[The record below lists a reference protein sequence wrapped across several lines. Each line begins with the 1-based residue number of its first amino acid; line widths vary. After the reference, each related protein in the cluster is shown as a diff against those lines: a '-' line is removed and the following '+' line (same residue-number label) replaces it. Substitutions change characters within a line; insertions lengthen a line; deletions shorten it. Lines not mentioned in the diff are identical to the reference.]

1 MTRFLLLILVMLSAG
16 SLSAH
21 AADRPNVV
29 VLFIDDLGYAD
40 TGPFGC
46 KDIPT
51 PNIDRLAKEG
61 TVLTQAYVTNPPCC
75 PSRCSLIM
83 GMYGQHFGKYGMSR
97 GLAIPEDKPTLAEFL
112 RDNGYVTGQVGKW
125 DIGSKRQGPSARGFM
140 EVAEYPPRAGQKIV
154 KGKKTKGAS
163 FLYKT
168 KEGKTGWLTE
178 HDGDKLIE
186 FIDRN
191 RTKDKPFFMYW
202 SPLAVHSPHKN
213 VPERLAARTT
223 APENRRKLGGGI
235 VSVDDQVGKLLAYLD
250 KHKMRENT
258 LIIFSSDNGANP
270 NEGGSSAPYRGG
282 KHKGTQQIGWTISPS
297 IISWPGVVPQGKRFS
312 GLTCTFDF
320 FTTIAAAAKIPA
332 PKHLDGVDL
341 IPFLRG
347 EKQGDPHEY
356 VFWLNND
363 PNDSKHRHLVA
374 ARWKHWRLY
383 RKNESDPWQL
393 FDLVKDPREE
403 KDVAEKFPEV
413 VSKVDKKYN
422 QWKSTHVAPP
432 KPAKSMEKNPG
443 KIIPTGY
450 GWVISDGRM
459 KPQPGAK

>member
-1 MTRFLLLILVMLSAG
+1 MKLVQSILLGSILGLLILSVQA
-16 SLSAH
+16 

-29 VLFIDDLGYAD
+29 ILFIDDLGYAD
-40 TGPFGC
+40 TGPFGA

-51 PNIDRLAKEG
+51 PNIYRLAKEG
-61 TVLTQAYVTNPPCC
+61 TTLTQAYVTNPPCC

-112 RDNGYVTGQVGKW
+112 RDNGYITGQVGKW
-125 DIGSKRQGPSARGFM
+125 DLGSKRQGPSARGFM
-140 EVAEYPPRAGQKIV
+140 EVAENPPKIT
-154 KGKKTKGAS
+154 KKHR
-163 FLYKT
+163 FLCKT
-168 KEGKTGWLTE
+168 KEGKTAWLTDL
-178 HDGDKLIE
+178 DGDKLIE

-202 SPLAVHSPHKN
+202 SPYAVHSPHKN
-213 VPERLAARTT
+213 VPESLAARTT
-223 APENRRKLGGGI
+223 APENRRQLGGGI

-258 LIIFSSDNGANP
+258 LIIFSSDNGGNP

-297 IISWPGVVPQGKRFS
+297 IISWPGVVPQDKRFG
-312 GLTCTFDF
+312 GLSCTFDF

-332 PKHLDGVDL
+332 PKHVDGVDL
-341 IPFLRG
+341 VPYLRG
-347 EKQGDPHEY
+347 EKKGDPHEY

-374 ARWKHWRLY
+374 ARWKQWRLY
-383 RKNESDPWQL
+383 RKKESDPWQL

-403 KDVAEKFPEV
+403 KNVAKKFPNV
-413 VSKVDKKYN
+413 VSKVDKQYT
-422 QWKSTHVAPP
+422 QWKATHVAPP
-432 KPAKSMEKNPG
+432 KSTKSKDRNPI
-443 KIIPTGY
+443 KIIPTGH
-450 GWVISDGRM
+450 GWVISDGRL
-459 KPQPGAK
+459 KPQPATK